1 MNCEVQHLDKNMR
14 YRILIINGEHY
25 ILDMERS
32 FWKIIFPFL
41 FWMLPSTVF
50 KVDDPDIVKQ
60 LKTEVKE
67 KSAGSLAVSL
77 GGIAYAIGILLAPL
91 MGYFNIISTSLVNII
106 VLIFV
111 LFMVAFLYF
120 SINRKRKEK
129 LENVIKLETLSKHV
143 LWVLPSSI
151 KHVFKFLVAYI
162 FLLVFELLG
171 FLAYIQT
178 GNVMVLII
186 ASGLL
191 FILLPINRVTVEE
204 GYTTVRFKDYGK
216 AV

>member
-77 GGIAYAIGILLAPL
+77 GGIAYAIGILLAPI
-91 MGYFNIISTSLVNII
+91 MGYFEIEISLLVNSIL
-106 VLIFV
+106 LI
-111 LFMVAFLYF
+111 LALILLAFLYF
-120 SINRKRKEK
+120 SISNKRKKK
-129 LENVIKLETLSKHV
+129 LESIIKLETLPKNV
-143 LWVLPSSI
+143 LRIRPNSTNL
-151 KHVFKFLVAYI
+151 VFKLVAAYT
-162 FLLVFELLG
+162 FLLG
-171 FLAYIQT
+171 FVLFLFSGFIYSRNI
-178 GNVMVLII
+178 MLLII

-191 FILLPINRVTVEE
+191 FLLLLSNRVTVDQ
-204 GYTTVRFKDYGK
+204 GHITVRFTDYEK
-216 AV
+216 VI

>member
-178 GNVMVLII
+178 DNVMVLII

>member
-143 LWVLPSSI
+143 L
-151 KHVFKFLVAYI
+151 
-162 FLLVFELLG
+162 
-171 FLAYIQT
+171 
-178 GNVMVLII
+178 
-186 ASGLL
+186 
-191 FILLPINRVTVEE
+191 
-204 GYTTVRFKDYGK
+204 
-216 AV
+216 